1 MTDRA
6 PRTRGCIA
14 PAAAWWSRLAGH
26 AIIARLAA
34 AARRRPCR
42 RGGVNKGRGMAAPGK
57 ALASARSWAISSS
70 ALLRLL
76 LLLFFCS
83 GISGLVYQ
91 VLWLRVL
98 SLTFGVT
105 VFAVSTV
112 LASFMAGLALGSY
125 AAGRIADR
133 LRNPLL
139 AYGLTEIGIGGAA
152 LLVPPLIFGLQ
163 GVYKALYDALG
174 GAPLL
179 VGAVRVALAFLIM
192 LVPTSLMGATLPII
206 IKSSL
211 LRAEGLSQ
219 NVSLLYAV
227 NTFGAIVGT
236 AAAGFYL
243 VGTYGIQAT
252 ATLAATV
259 NLAVGLAAVVAA
271 RLLRP
276 TLAEAPGADARGA
289 PWAATPSSGAQRL
302 VFAAFALSGCCSL
315 AYEVVW
321 SRVLAMFFNS
331 SVYAF
336 TVMLTTVLFGI
347 AVGSWAITPLMR
359 RRWNWV
365 LVFGLLELM
374 VALAAALSL
383 LTLGQMYP
391 LTGVLQE
398 VRGVRRLLSDD
409 LSFMAVVAFLA
420 IFPPMFLLGMT
431 FPVAAR
437 IYAANAAD
445 AGRRIGAIYSA
456 NVFGA
461 IFGSVIAGFL
471 LIPHLGSQNSLA
483 VLAAGNLLVGLA
495 LLAVAHGVRP
505 RARALVA
512 LVPLVL
518 LGAVVVRAP
527 NMYATIFEGRE
538 QFLRTRP
545 FVAEDSFCAG
555 PTVWYEESLENTVSV
570 VQTPSDIYCL
580 FTNSRGQT
588 NTDPGLVRYHR
599 LIGHFGMLLHPHPR
613 DVLVV
618 GLGGGATP
626 GAASQ
631 WEDARVDVV
640 ELSDGV
646 VHAAPWF
653 DDASYDV
660 VNQPNVHLRVDDGRN
675 YLLLTDKRY
684 DVVTADIIRPNDAG
698 AANLY
703 SADYYRLVRNV
714 LKDDGLMVQWLAPF
728 SDYQYKLLVRT
739 FLDVFPYVTLW
750 SGGDLLVG
758 SKSPITVDPAMLAT
772 KFEPSQHANALAD
785 IGLTDAQ
792 QVLDMYNASK
802 PELLDVA
809 GPGPIITDNFPYV
822 EYFRSLPKD
831 GYPDLSVYSHN
842 VDEILK

>member
-1 MTDRA
+1 
-6 PRTRGCIA
+6 
-14 PAAAWWSRLAGH
+14 
-26 AIIARLAA
+26 
-34 AARRRPCR
+34 
-42 RGGVNKGRGMAAPGK
+42 MAAPSK
-57 ALASARSWAISSS
+57 ALPRAQRASATSGAW
-70 ALLRLL
+70 LLRLL
-76 LLLFFCS
+76 LVLFFCS
-83 GISGLVYQ
+83 GISGLIYQ
-91 VLWLRVL
+91 VLWLRIL
-98 SLTFGVT
+98 SLVFGVT
-105 VFAVSTV
+105 IFAVSTV
-112 LASFMAGLALGSY
+112 LASFMAGLAVGSFG
-125 AAGRIADR
+125 AGKLADR
-133 LRNPLL
+133 LRNPLA
-139 AYGLTEIGIGGAA
+139 AYGVTEVLIGLTA
-152 LLVPPLIFGLQ
+152 LVTPELILGLQ
-163 GVYKALYDALG
+163 GVYQALYGALG

-179 VGAVRVALAFLIM
+179 VGAVRIVLAFLIL
-192 LVPTSLMGATLPII
+192 LVPTSLMGATLPIV

-211 LRAEGLSQ
+211 MRSEGLSQ

-227 NTFGAIVGT
+227 NTFGAIIGAGT
-236 AAAGFYL
+236 AGFFL
-243 VGTYGIQAT
+243 VGSLGIRSTTNVAAAINLLVGVAALLAARRLASGSQGARDGGRELQAT
-252 ATLAATV
+252 GRGARAVNDLLDAEPHVVTRGTNGKVADGVLAAAKP
-259 NLAVGLAAVVAA
+259 LAPDPRPLTPALLVVF
-271 RLLRP
+271 
-276 TLAEAPGADARGA
+276 
-289 PWAATPSSGAQRL
+289 WAFGI
-302 VFAAFALSGCCSL
+302 SGCLSL

-336 TVMLTTVLFGI
+336 TVMLCTVLFGI
-347 AVGSWAITPLMR
+347 ALGSYALNPFMR

-365 LVFGLLELM
+365 LVFAILELA
-374 VALAAALSL
+374 VALTAVLSIITL
-383 LTLGQMYP
+383 SDMYSLTA
-391 LTGVLQE
+391 VLQDTP
-398 VRGVRRLLSDD
+398 GIRRVLSTPIR
-409 LSFMAVVAFLA
+409 FMAFVSFVA

-437 IYAANAAD
+437 IYAADAAD

-471 LIPHLGSQNSLA
+471 LIPHLGSQHSLA
-483 VLAAGNLLVGLA
+483 LLAAGNLLVGLA
-495 LLAVAHGVRP
+495 LLWAARGVAP
-505 RARALVA
+505 RVRALVA

-518 LGAVVVRAP
+518 LGVVVLRAP
-527 NMYATIFEGRE
+527 DMYANIFAGRE
-538 QFLRTRP
+538 QFLRERP

-570 VQTPSDIYCL
+570 VRTPSDVYCL

-599 LIGHFGMLLHPHPR
+599 LIGHFGMLLHPNPR

-646 VHAAPWF
+646 VHAAPYF
-653 DDASYDV
+653 ADASYDV

-675 YLLLTDKRY
+675 YLLLTNKRY

-703 SADYYRLVRNV
+703 SADYYRLVRHV

-728 SDYQYKLLVRT
+728 SDYQYKLLMRT

-758 SKSPITVDPAMLAT
+758 SKSPITVDPAVLAA
-772 KFEPSQHANALAD
+772 KFQPSRHADALAEV
-785 IGLTDAQ
+785 GLTDAQ
-792 QVLDMYNASK
+792 QVLDMYNANRD
-802 PELLDVA
+802 EMLGVA

-831 GYPDLSVYSHN
+831 GQPDVTVYSHD
-842 VDEILK
+842 VSEVLR

>member
-1 MTDRA
+1 
-6 PRTRGCIA
+6 
-14 PAAAWWSRLAGH
+14 
-26 AIIARLAA
+26 
-34 AARRRPCR
+34 
-42 RGGVNKGRGMAAPGK
+42 MAAPGK

-179 VGAVRVALAFLIM
+179 VGAVRVVLAFLIM

-276 TLAEAPGADARGA
+276 TLAEAPGADAREA
-289 PWAATPSSGAQRL
+289 PWSATPSSGAQRL

-456 NVFGA
+456 NTCGA
-461 IFGSVIAGFL
+461 IFGSWAGGFL
-471 LIPHLGSQNSLA
+471 LIPHLGAQNSLVA
-483 VLAAGNLLVGLA
+483 LALVNTGIGLA
-495 LLAVAHGVRP
+495 LLAAAGWPAPVR
-505 RARALVA
+505 RGALA
-512 LVPLVL
+512 AGPLVVLVL
-518 LGAVVVRAP
+518 LLRLAP
-527 NMYATIFEGRE
+527 NLYPAIFEGRE
-538 QFLRTRP
+538 QWLRTRP
-545 FVAEDSFCAG
+545 FVPEDAFCAG
-555 PTVWYEESLENTVSV
+555 KTIWYEESLENTVSV
-570 VQTPSDIYCL
+570 ALTPDNVRCL

-588 NTDPGLVRYHR
+588 NSDPGLVAYHR
-599 LIGHFGMLLHPHPR
+599 TIGHFGLLLHPHPR

-626 GAASQ
+626 GAAAQ
-631 WEDARVDVV
+631 WDNVHVDIV

-646 VHAAPWF
+646 VHAAPLF
-653 DDASYDV
+653 REENYDV
-660 VNQPNVHLRVDDGRN
+660 LHLPNVSLRVDDGRN
-675 YLLLTDKRY
+675 YLLLTHKRY

-703 SADYYRLVRNV
+703 SVEYFRLVRDV

-728 SDYQYKLLVRT
+728 SDYQYKLLLRT
-739 FLDVFPYVTLW
+739 FLAAFPYVTLW
-750 SGGDLLVG
+750 SHGDLLVG
-758 SKSPITVDPAMLAT
+758 SKSPIRVDPAVLAA
-772 KFEPSQHANALAD
+772 KFRQERAATALEHV
-785 IGLTDAQ
+785 GLFDAQ
-792 QVLDMYNASK
+792 QVLDLYNASK
-802 PELLDVA
+802 PELERVA
-809 GPGPIITDNFPYV
+809 GEGPIITDNHPYI

-831 GYPDLSVYSHN
+831 GPPDVSMYSHN
-842 VDEILK
+842 VAEVLK

>member
-1 MTDRA
+1 
-6 PRTRGCIA
+6 
-14 PAAAWWSRLAGH
+14 
-26 AIIARLAA
+26 
-34 AARRRPCR
+34 
-42 RGGVNKGRGMAAPGK
+42 MAAPSR
-57 ALASARSWAISSS
+57 ALPRAQVATATSGAW
-70 ALLRLL
+70 LLRLL
-76 LLLFFCS
+76 LVLFFCS
-83 GISGLVYQ
+83 GISGLIYQ

-98 SLTFGVT
+98 SLVFGVT
-105 VFAVSTV
+105 IFAVSTV
-112 LASFMAGLALGSY
+112 LASFMAGLAVGSFG
-125 AAGRIADR
+125 AGKLADR
-133 LRNPLL
+133 LRNPLA
-139 AYGLTEIGIGGAA
+139 AYGIAETLIGLTA
-152 LLVPPLIFGLQ
+152 LVTPELILGLQ
-163 GVYKALYDALG
+163 GVYHALYEALG

-179 VGAVRVALAFLIM
+179 VGGVRIVLAFLIL
-192 LVPTSLMGATLPII
+192 LVPTSLMGATLPIV

-211 LRAEGLSQ
+211 MRSEGLSQ

-227 NTFGAIVGT
+227 NTFGAIVGAGT
-236 AAAGFYL
+236 AGFFLVGSLGIRSTTNVAAAINLL
-243 VGTYGIQAT
+243 VGVA
-252 ATLAATV
+252 ALLAAWRLAGDRGWGIGDRGQGPASSDEPLHAVAPVTV
-259 NLAVGLAAVVAA
+259 HGTNGRVLEGGLASGQLVTSASPS
-271 RLLRP
+271 LS
-276 TLAEAPGADARGA
+276 PGL
-289 PWAATPSSGAQRL
+289 RL
-302 VFAAFALSGCCSL
+302 VFWAFGISGCLSL

-321 SRVLAMFFNS
+321 SRVLSMFFNS

-336 TVMLTTVLFGI
+336 TVMLCTVLFGI
-347 AVGSWAITPLMR
+347 ALGSYAINPFMR

-365 LVFGLLELM
+365 LVFAILELA
-374 VALAAALSL
+374 VALTAVLSILTLSEMYTLTAALQD
-383 LTLGQMYP
+383 TPGIRR
-391 LTGVLQE
+391 VLSTPI
-398 VRGVRRLLSDD
+398 R
-409 LSFMAVVAFLA
+409 FMAFVSFVA

-728 SDYQYKLLVRT
+728 SDYQYKLLMRT

>member
-1 MTDRA
+1 
-6 PRTRGCIA
+6 
-14 PAAAWWSRLAGH
+14 
-26 AIIARLAA
+26 
-34 AARRRPCR
+34 
-42 RGGVNKGRGMAAPGK
+42 MAAPSK
-57 ALASARSWAISSS
+57 ALPRVQLSTITSGAW
-70 ALLRLL
+70 LLRLL

-83 GISGLVYQ
+83 GISGLIYQ
-91 VLWLRVL
+91 VLWLRIL

-105 VFAVSTV
+105 IFAVSTV
-112 LASFMAGLALGSY
+112 LASFMAGLAIGSF
-125 AAGRIADR
+125 AAGKISDR
-133 LRNPLL
+133 LRNPLA
-139 AYGLTEIGIGGAA
+139 AYGIAEVLIGLTA
-152 LLVPPLIFGLQ
+152 LVTPELIQALQ
-163 GVYKALYDALG
+163 GGYQALYGALG

-179 VGAVRVALAFLIM
+179 VGAVRIVLAFLIL
-192 LVPTSLMGATLPII
+192 LVPTSLMGATLPIV

-211 LRAEGLSQ
+211 MRSEGLSQ

-227 NTFGAIVGT
+227 NTFGAIVGAGT
-236 AAAGFYL
+236 AGFFLVGSLGIRSTTNVAAALNLL
-243 VGTYGIQAT
+243 VGIT
-252 ATLAATV
+252 ALLAARGLV
-259 NLAVGLAAVVAA
+259 GAWGHGVEGQEEPLEAVPHVAA
-271 RLLRP
+271 HGTNGRLEDGA
-276 TLAEAPGADARGA
+276 LAADARPLA
-289 PWAATPSSGAQRL
+289 ADSRPLSPALRVVFWAFGI
-302 VFAAFALSGCCSL
+302 SGCLSL

-321 SRVLAMFFNS
+321 SRVLSMFFNS

-336 TVMLTTVLFGI
+336 TVMLCTVLFGI
-347 AVGSWAITPLMR
+347 ALGSYALNPFMR
-359 RRWNWV
+359 RRWNWL
-365 LVFGLLELM
+365 LVFAVLELA
-374 VALAAALSL
+374 VALTAVLSI
-383 LTLGQMYP
+383 LTLSEMYT
-391 LTGVLQE
+391 LTAVMQDLP
-398 VRGVRRLLSDD
+398 GVRRVLSTPIR
-409 LSFMAVVAFLA
+409 FMAFVSFVA

-437 IYAANAAD
+437 IYAADAVD

-483 VLAAGNLLVGLA
+483 LLAAGNLLVGLA
-495 LLAVAHGVRP
+495 LLWAARGVAP
-505 RARALVA
+505 RVRALVA

-518 LGAVVVRAP
+518 LGAVVLGAP
-527 NMYATIFEGRE
+527 DMYATIFDGRE

-555 PTVWYEESLENTVSV
+555 PTVWHEESLENTVSV

-599 LIGHFGMLLHPHPR
+599 LIGHFGMLLHPNPL

-618 GLGGGATP
+618 GLGGGATS

-631 WEDARVDVV
+631 WEDSRVDVV

-653 DDASYDV
+653 AAESYDV

-675 YLLLTDKRY
+675 YLLLTDRRY

-728 SDYQYKLLVRT
+728 SDYQYKLLMRT

-758 SKSPITVDPAMLAT
+758 SKSPITVDPAALAT
-772 KFEPSQHANALAD
+772 KFRPSRHADALAD
-785 IGLTDAQ
+785 IGFTDAQ
-792 QVLDMYNASK
+792 QVLDMYNANK
-802 PELLDVA
+802 DELVDVA

-831 GYPDLSVYSHN
+831 GYPDLSVYSHD
-842 VDEILK
+842 VTEILK

>member
-1 MTDRA
+1 
-6 PRTRGCIA
+6 
-14 PAAAWWSRLAGH
+14 
-26 AIIARLAA
+26 
-34 AARRRPCR
+34 
-42 RGGVNKGRGMAAPGK
+42 MAAPGK
-57 ALASARSWAISSS
+57 ALASTRSWTISSS

-139 AYGLTEIGIGGAA
+139 AYGIAEVCIGVAA

-163 GVYKALYDALG
+163 GVYKGLYDALG

-179 VGAVRVALAFLIM
+179 VGAVRVVLAFLIM

-252 ATLAATV
+252 TTLAAAV
-259 NLAVGLAAVVAA
+259 NIVVGLAAVVAA
-271 RLLRP
+271 RLLGP
-276 TLAEAPGADARGA
+276 TLAEAQAALRATARTA
-289 PWAATPSSGAQRL
+289 PAGETTPSGVQRL

-347 AVGSWAITPLMR
+347 AVGSWAINPLMR
-359 RRWNWV
+359 RRTNWV
-365 LVFGLLELM
+365 LVFGLLELA
-374 VALAAALSL
+374 VAIAGALSIV
-383 LTLGQMYP
+383 TLGQMYS
-391 LTGVLQE
+391 LTGWLQE

-409 LSFMAVVAFLA
+409 LSYMAVVSFLA

-437 IYAANAAD
+437 IYAAKAAD
-445 AGRRIGAIYSA
+445 AGQRIGAIYSA
-456 NVFGA
+456 NTCGA
-461 IFGSVIAGFL
+461 IFGSIVGGFV
-471 LIPHLGSQNSLA
+471 LIPQLGAQNSLVA
-483 VLAAGNLLVGLA
+483 LALVNAAIGLA
-495 LLAVAHGVRP
+495 LLAAAGP
-505 RARALVA
+505 PAPARRLALA
-512 LVPLVL
+512 AGPLVVLVL
-518 LGAVVVRAP
+518 LLRLAP
-527 NMYATIFEGRE
+527 NLYPAIFEGRE
-538 QFLRTRP
+538 HWLRTRP
-545 FVAEDSFCAG
+545 FVPEDAFCAG
-555 PTVWYEESLENTVSV
+555 KTIWYEESLENTVSV
-570 VQTPSDIYCL
+570 TLTPSNVRCL

-588 NTDPGLVRYHR
+588 NSDPGLVAYHR
-599 LIGHFGMLLHPHPR
+599 TIGHFGLLLHPHPR

-626 GAASQ
+626 GAAAQ
-631 WEDARVDVV
+631 WENVQVDIV

-646 VHAAPWF
+646 VHAAPLF
-653 DDASYDV
+653 REENYDV
-660 VNQPNVHLRVDDGRN
+660 LNLPNVSLRVDDGRN

-684 DVVTADIIRPNDAG
+684 DVVTADIIRPNDVG

-703 SADYYRLVRNV
+703 SVEYFRLVRDV

-728 SDYQYKLLVRT
+728 SDYQYKLLLRT
-739 FLDVFPYVTLW
+739 FLAAFPYVTLW
-750 SGGDLLVG
+750 SNGDLLVG
-758 SKSPITVDPAMLAT
+758 SKSPIRVDPAILAA
-772 KFEPSQHANALAD
+772 KFQQERAATALEHV
-785 IGLTDAQ
+785 GLFTAQ
-792 QVLDMYNASK
+792 QVLDRYNASK
-802 PELLDVA
+802 PELERVA
-809 GPGPIITDNFPYV
+809 GEGPIITDNHPYI

-831 GYPDLSVYSHN
+831 GPPDVSVYSRN
-842 VDEILK
+842 VAEVLK